1 MQYKKKIYNK
11 KIEKKLQSIRIFVF
25 ILSIGALGLISII
38 SLNVA
43 INQGKI
49 KLNPRIVDEYTLA
62 QEYYR
67 KKDYNKAK
75 SILKKEIATT
85 IDPKKEY
92 EANILLGKIYNDTQ
106 NYEEALRIFSS
117 VSNSLYFD
125 EELKHNIGITY
136 LNMEMYDDALVTLEE
151 ALSIN
156 SNYVPTLLTIG
167 KFYMDRD
174 LPRLAKGYY
183 ERVLKLEENDEA
195 MFNVGIIA
203 LNEGMQ
209 SLAYDTL
216 SKLVRKSNNEYA
228 DMAANVLG
236 DIYVIAGDTDSAI
249 EMYLKSL
256 ANSKTQVESVKRL
269 VKVYEQVEDYDS
281 IKKVYEQI
289 LNQNPNDIDTIIALG
304 NLYEEENDYDRA
316 VKYYYKLSKIK
327 NYTNAYEAIGLL
339 ANAYYKGNNLD
350 EAEDNYKKIIMLDK
364 KDDLYKTALERLA
377 DITYRQKSFTTSLR
391 YYKEIYTIETNKAI
405 FKPRLGELELY
416 YGNSDR
422 GIKLL
427 ENSIKESIG
436 NAFPSRTLAIYYESI
451 GNYNEALNY
460 YNYTLSKYPDDRE
473 SLYRAGMLYYKN
485 REYKKANESL
495 LVAAND
501 ENNTTFIRETAWKT
515 LATMMEEIRSYN
527 EASSYYRSLIEMSPK
542 VENYMLYGN
551 YCYRRLQYNDA
562 IYAYS
567 EALSI
572 AEDKKEMFDINL
584 ALGKCYFRLD
594 ELDNAEESYRNALNY
609 NGGDSQAK
617 EGLRQVLNKK
627 NNFNF

>member
-49 KLNPRIVDEYTLA
+49 KLNPRIADEYTLA

-75 SILKKEIATT
+75 SILKKEIAAT

-92 EANILLGKIYNDTQ
+92 EANILLGKIYNDTG
-106 NYEEALRIFSS
+106 NYEEALKIFSS

-136 LNMEMYDDALVTLEE
+136 LNMEMYDDALVTFEE

-289 LNQNPNDIDTIIALG
+289 LNQNPNDINTMIALG
-304 NLYEEENDYDRA
+304 NLYEEENNYDKA
-316 VKYYYKLSKIK
+316 VKYYYRLSKIK

-339 ANAYYKGNNLD
+339 ANAYYKGNKLD

-364 KDDLYKTALERLA
+364 KDDLYKTALERLG
-377 DITYRQKSFTTSLR
+377 DITYRQKAFTASLK

-427 ENSIKESIG
+427 ENSIKESVG

-460 YNYTLSKYPDDRE
+460 YNYTLSKYPNDRE

-515 LATMMEEIRSYN
+515 LSTMMEEIRLYN
-527 EASSYYRSLIEMSPK
+527 EASSYYRQLVEISPK

-551 YCYRRLQYNDA
+551 YCYRRLQYDDA

-567 EALSI
+567 EALTM
-572 AEDKKEMFDINL
+572 AEEKKEMFDINL
-584 ALGKCYFRLD
+584 ALGKCYFRLN
-594 ELDNAEESYRNALNY
+594 ELDNAEESYRNALSY
-609 NGGDSQAK
+609 DGGDYQAK

-627 NNFNF
+627 K

>member
-49 KLNPRIVDEYTLA
+49 KLNPRIADEYTLA

-75 SILKKEIATT
+75 SILKKEIAAT

-92 EANILLGKIYNDTQ
+92 EANILLGKIYNDTG
-106 NYEEALRIFSS
+106 NYEEALKIFSS

-136 LNMEMYDDALVTLEE
+136 LNMEMYDDALVTFEE

-289 LNQNPNDIDTIIALG
+289 LNQNPNDINTMIALG
-304 NLYEEENDYDRA
+304 NLYEEENNYDKA
-316 VKYYYKLSKIK
+316 VKYYYRLSKIK

-339 ANAYYKGNNLD
+339 ANAYYKGNKLD

-364 KDDLYKTALERLA
+364 KDDLYKTALERLG
-377 DITYRQKSFTTSLR
+377 DITYRQKAFTASLK

-427 ENSIKESIG
+427 ENSIKESVG

-460 YNYTLSKYPDDRE
+460 YNYTLSKYPNDRE

-485 REYKKANESL
+485 KEYKKANESL

-501 ENNTTFIRETAWKT
+501 ENNTTFIRETAWRT
-515 LATMMEEIRSYN
+515 LATMMEEIRLYN
-527 EASSYYRSLIEMSPK
+527 EASSYYRQLVEISPK

-551 YCYRRLQYNDA
+551 YCYRRLQYDDA

-567 EALSI
+567 EALTI
-572 AEDKKEMFDINL
+572 AENKKEMFDINL
-584 ALGKCYFRLD
+584 ALGKCYFRLN
-594 ELDNAEESYRNALNY
+594 ELDNAEESYRNALSY
-609 NGGDSQAK
+609 DGGDYQAK

-627 NNFNF
+627 NNLY

>member
-11 KIEKKLQSIRIFVF
+11 KTEKKLQSIRIFVF

-49 KLNPRIVDEYTLA
+49 KLNPRIADEYTLA

-75 SILKKEIATT
+75 SILKKEIAAT

-92 EANILLGKIYNDTQ
+92 EANILLGKIYNDTG
-106 NYEEALRIFSS
+106 NYEEALKIFSS

-136 LNMEMYDDALVTLEE
+136 LNMEMYDDALVTFEE

-174 LPRLAKGYY
+174 LPRLANGYY

-289 LNQNPNDIDTIIALG
+289 LNQNPNDINTMIALG
-304 NLYEEENDYDRA
+304 NLYEEENNYDKA
-316 VKYYYKLSKIK
+316 IKYYYRLSKIK

-339 ANAYYKGNNLD
+339 ANAYYKGNKLD

-364 KDDLYKTALERLA
+364 KDDLYKTALERLG
-377 DITYRQKSFTTSLR
+377 DITYRQKEFTASLK

-427 ENSIKESIG
+427 ENSIKESVG

-460 YNYTLSKYPDDRE
+460 YNYTLSKYPNDRE

-485 REYKKANESL
+485 KEYKKANESL

-501 ENNTTFIRETAWKT
+501 ENNTTFIRETAWRT
-515 LATMMEEIRSYN
+515 LATMMEEIRLYN
-527 EASSYYRSLIEMSPK
+527 EASSYYRQLVEISPK

-551 YCYRRLQYNDA
+551 YCYRRLQYDDA

-567 EALSI
+567 EALTI
-572 AEDKKEMFDINL
+572 AENKKEMFDINL
-584 ALGKCYFRLD
+584 ALGKCYFRLN
-594 ELDNAEESYRNALNY
+594 ELDNAEESYRNALSY
-609 NGGDSQAK
+609 NGGDYQAK
-617 EGLRQVLNKK
+617 DGLRQVLNKK
-627 NNFNF
+627 NNLY

>member
-1 MQYKKKIYNK
+1 M
-11 KIEKKLQSIRIFVF
+11 
-25 ILSIGALGLISII
+25 
-38 SLNVA
+38 
-43 INQGKI
+43 
-49 KLNPRIVDEYTLA
+49 
-62 QEYYR
+62 
-67 KKDYNKAK
+67 
-75 SILKKEIATT
+75 
-85 IDPKKEY
+85 
-92 EANILLGKIYNDTQ
+92 
-106 NYEEALRIFSS
+106 RIFSS

-269 VKVYEQVEDYDS
+269 VKVYKQVEDYDS

-527 EASSYYRSLIEMSPK
+527 EASSYYISLIEMSPK

>member
-11 KIEKKLQSIRIFVF
+11 KIEKKIQSIRIFVF

-49 KLNPRIVDEYTLA
+49 RLNPRIVDEYTLA

-92 EANILLGKIYNDTQ
+92 EANILLGKIYNDTE

-136 LNMEMYDDALVTLEE
+136 LNMEMYDDALVTFEE

-289 LNQNPNDIDTIIALG
+289 LYQNPNDINTIIALG
-304 NLYEEENDYDRA
+304 NLYEEENDYDKA
-316 VKYYYKLSKIK
+316 IKYYYRLSKIK

-339 ANAYYKGNNLD
+339 ANAYYKGSKLD

-364 KDDLYKTALERLA
+364 KDDLYKTALERLG
-377 DITYRQKSFTTSLR
+377 DITYRQKSFTASLK
-391 YYKEIYTIETNKAI
+391 YYKEIYTIETNNAI

-460 YNYTLSKYPDDRE
+460 YNYTLSKYPNDRE
-473 SLYRAGMLYYKN
+473 SLYRAGMLYYRN

-495 LVAAND
+495 LAAAND
-501 ENNTTFIRETAWKT
+501 ENNNTFIRETAWKT

-527 EASSYYRSLIEMSPK
+527 EANSYYRQLVEMSPK

-567 EALSI
+567 EALSM
-572 AEDKKEMFDINL
+572 AEEKKEMFDINL
-584 ALGKCYFRLD
+584 ALGKCYFRLN
-594 ELDNAEESYRNALNY
+594 ELDNAEESYRNALSY
-609 NGGDSQAK
+609 NGGDYQAK

-627 NNFNF
+627 NNLY

>member
-49 KLNPRIVDEYTLA
+49 KLNPRIADEYTLA

-75 SILKKEIATT
+75 SILKKEIAAT

-92 EANILLGKIYNDTQ
+92 EANILLGKIYNDTG
-106 NYEEALRIFSS
+106 NYEEALKIFSS

-136 LNMEMYDDALVTLEE
+136 LNMEMYDDALVTFEE

-174 LPRLAKGYY
+174 LPRLANGYY

-289 LNQNPNDIDTIIALG
+289 LNQNPNDINTMIALG
-304 NLYEEENDYDRA
+304 NLYEEENNYDKA
-316 VKYYYKLSKIK
+316 IKYYYRLSKIK

-339 ANAYYKGNNLD
+339 ANAYYKGNKLD

-364 KDDLYKTALERLA
+364 KDDLYKTALERLG
-377 DITYRQKSFTTSLR
+377 DITYRQKEFTASLK

-427 ENSIKESIG
+427 ENSIKESVG

-460 YNYTLSKYPDDRE
+460 YNYTLSKYPNDRE

-485 REYKKANESL
+485 KEYKKANESL

-501 ENNTTFIRETAWKT
+501 ENNTTFIRETAWRT
-515 LATMMEEIRSYN
+515 LATMMEEIRLYN
-527 EASSYYRSLIEMSPK
+527 EASSYYRQLVEISPK

-551 YCYRRLQYNDA
+551 YCYRRLQYDDA

-567 EALSI
+567 EALTI
-572 AEDKKEMFDINL
+572 AENKKEMFDINL
-584 ALGKCYFRLD
+584 ALGKCYFRLN
-594 ELDNAEESYRNALNY
+594 ELDNAEESYRNALSY
-609 NGGDSQAK
+609 NGGDYQAK
-617 EGLRQVLNKK
+617 DGLRQVLNKK
-627 NNFNF
+627 NNLY